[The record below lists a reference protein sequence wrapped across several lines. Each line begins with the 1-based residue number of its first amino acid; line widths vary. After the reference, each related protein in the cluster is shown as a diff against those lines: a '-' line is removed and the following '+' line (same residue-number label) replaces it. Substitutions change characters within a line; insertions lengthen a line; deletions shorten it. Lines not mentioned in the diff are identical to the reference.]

1 MTSSNE
7 NTAGQNRFTLIEL
20 LVVIAIIAILA
31 GMLLPA
37 LARARESAQN
47 ISCVNNLK
55 QLHLAFVQY
64 YTDNNEWCLSSFNY
78 IPKYGKNM
86 AWMQTFDLFGYLKFS
101 RAYRCP
107 SDPVIVD
114 GFSADNN
121 GMYPTLYGITTGTFG
136 NSQQTAVRISL
147 LSKSSRANRTAVFGD
162 AASYFGGIGSYGGRL
177 APGYAI
183 DNWNTYPPTVE
194 GIYAPAYT
202 YSIYLRHGGKRSA
215 NLVTLAG
222 NAEPYRNSIKAMR
235 QTEPFMLYRTNIT
248 TNPNGQW
255 NNF

>member
-1 MTSSNE
+1 MKSSSWK
-7 NTAGQNRFTLIEL
+7 TRGVKKFTLIEL
-20 LVVIAIIAILA
+20 LIVIAIIAILA

-37 LARARESAQN
+37 LARARESAQS

-78 IPKYGKNM
+78 IPKYGKDM
-86 AWMQTFDLFGYLKFS
+86 AWMQTFDFLGYLKFS
-101 RAYRCP
+101 KAYRCP
-107 SDPVIVD
+107 SDPVIVN
-114 GFSADNN
+114 GFSADN
-121 GMYPTLYGITTGTFG
+121 GGGYATLYGITTGTFG
-136 NSQQTAVRISL
+136 NSQLTAVRISL
-147 LSKSSRANRTAVFGD
+147 LSKSQRANRATVFGD
-162 AASYFGGIGSYGGRL
+162 TATYFGGIGSYAGRL
-177 APGYAI
+177 APGYSI
-183 DNWNTYPPTVE
+183 DNWNTVVPTVE
-194 GIYAPAYT
+194 GIYAPANA
-202 YSIYLRHGGKRSA
+202 YSIYLRHDGKHSA

-222 NAEPYRNSIKAMR
+222 NAQPYRNCIIAIR